1 MNISQPLDLAV
12 AVSPAGHHM
21 SVAPT
26 TGQLVGVAPVSLP
39 NYLGG
44 AAILVLLAAML
55 RVSLSA
61 AGLNKKQSTGYQQR
75 FNSSARSVHHH

>member
-12 AVSPAGHHM
+12 AVSPTGHHV

-26 TGQLVGVAPVSLP
+26 TGQSAGVAPVSLP

-44 AAILVLLAAML
+44 AAILVLLVAML
-55 RVSLSA
+55 RVSLSS
-61 AGLNKKQSTGYQQR
+61 AGLNKKHTGHQQR
-75 FNSSARSVHHH
+75 FNPSARSVHHH